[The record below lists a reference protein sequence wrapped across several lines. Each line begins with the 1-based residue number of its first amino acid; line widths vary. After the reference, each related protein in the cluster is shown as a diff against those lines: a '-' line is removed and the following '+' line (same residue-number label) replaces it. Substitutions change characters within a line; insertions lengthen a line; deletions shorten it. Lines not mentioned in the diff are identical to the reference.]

1 MKTIRSTRKR
11 LLILLLA
18 GFVLLFIMLVLQ
30 TISEKYAGKVWVP
43 WLWFSLLYLP
53 PLIILYQLRSST
65 KKIRS
70 TGLVLLTVLF
80 AGATLMVILLQGQ
93 GLISI
98 PEGQLPYET
107 KIRMLWISLI
117 FLLPLELFL
126 IYLFRKNLHLPDKN
140 DQEGIPVIMDP
151 RVFISYNHNNS
162 KVAKKIQQALE
173 KAEIEV
179 IIDKEDM
186 RAGDDI
192 KAFIEKSIREST
204 VTVSLVSN
212 ESLTSAWVAMETV
225 DTFFQERYT
234 RRKKFI
240 ACYLDDDFFQPGY
253 TLKAIDEIDKQ
264 IKANQDLIPEYH
276 KKMLDTRDLNS
287 QNSRLL
293 ALRSNLDGIVGKLR
307 DSLCL
312 DVREATFETSMGQL
326 IAAVEDEE

>member
-1 MKTIRSTRKR
+1 MKTIRSTKKR

-18 GFVLLFIMLVLQ
+18 GFVLLFIMLLLQ
-30 TISEKYAGKVWVP
+30 TVSDKYAGKVWVP

-98 PEGQLPYET
+98 PEGQLAYE
-107 KIRMLWISLI
+107 IRVRMLWISLI

-126 IYLFRKNLHLPDKN
+126 IFLFRKNLHLPDKN
-140 DQEGIPVIMDP
+140 DQEGIPIIMDP
-151 RVFISYNHNNS
+151 KVFISYNHSNS
-162 KVAKKIQQALE
+162 EIAKKIQQALE
-173 KAEIEV
+173 NAEIEV
-179 IIDKEDM
+179 IIDQEDM

-225 DTFFQERYT
+225 DTFFQERYS

-240 ACYLDDDFFQPGY
+240 ACYLDDDFFQTGY

-312 DVREATFETSMGQL
+312 DVREATFEASMGQL
-326 IAAVEDEE
+326 VAAVEDGE